1 MTTRRPATKPAP
13 KPRTGSQRKLT
24 DARVNAILNALKT
37 GCTRRAAAAV
47 GGISAT
53 TLYDWM
59 NRDLAF
65 AVAVEK
71 AEGEAEATFTAIVA
85 QASVTSWQAAA
96 WWLERRKYADY
107 ARREKVDMSIDLKQ
121 EATKI
126 AAEMGLDPAEVL
138 AEAEAIMRGGR

>member
-1 MTTRRPATKPAP
+1 
-13 KPRTGSQRKLT
+13 
-24 DARVNAILNALKT
+24 
-37 GCTRRAAAAV
+37 V
-47 GGISAT
+47 GDINPT

-59 NRDLAF
+59 NRDPTF
-65 AVAVEK
+65 AHAVEK

-85 QASVTSWQAAA
+85 QASITSWQAAA

-121 EATKI
+121 EAQKI